1 MMPSICGTMI
11 GELGLPSLVDHHG
24 CVLPM
29 GHDGPHQCVDTRWQA
44 WQWEEDLECA
54 CEHCRQCE
62 GFNRWPKIYPNV
74 FKYILYEEIHE
85 CR

>member
-24 CVLPM
+24 CVLSM
-29 GHDGPHQCVDTRWQA
+29 GARGQA
-44 WQWEEDLECA
+44 WQWEEDLECT

-62 GFNRWPKIYPNV
+62 GDYCVVYWRV
-74 FKYILYEEIHE
+74 GSTVGAG
-85 CR
+85 

>member
-29 GHDGPHQCVDTRWQA
+29 GHDGPHQCVDTRGQA
-44 WQWEEDLECA
+44 WQWAEDLECA

-62 GFNRWPKIYPNV
+62 GDYCVVYWRVLPHALGMGESEK
-74 FKYILYEEIHE
+74 
-85 CR
+85 